1 MEAKWIL
8 LKTYSKSCHYGF
20 KLYCQESNL
29 RNHTHPLETTPPPP
43 PTHLHP
49 PPHPLPTT
57 WVSFVFRNHRVN
69 IYRAVKGG
77 WILLTRVVG
86 IHCRAD
92 GTYSRVSFQ
101 EERLLY
107 TLILDFH
114 GDITKT
120 VRWYCILKQWLSPHP
135 HTTENEPLQ
144 DAYLIG
150 KMVHISGASEL
161 SSLPT

>member
-1 MEAKWIL
+1 MALNFIAKSPTW
-8 LKTYSKSCHYGF
+8 
-20 KLYCQESNL
+20 
-29 RNHTHPLETTPPPP
+29 ETTRTRWVPPHPPPP
-43 PTHLHP
+43 HSTPT
-49 PPHPLPTT
+49 PHPLPTT

-101 EERLLY
+101 EERVFY

-120 VRWYCILKQWLSPHP
+120 VRWYCILKQWLSPHNWSERWYIVLAGHLNVP
-135 HTTENEPLQ
+135 HYQLYQVFSAYTGRKLYRGGPL
-144 DAYLIG
+144 
-150 KMVHISGASEL
+150 
-161 SSLPT
+161 